1 MVLLEHGSPYL
12 SLGVGGS
19 NHLLAAG
26 TELTHAQATV
36 EIWCVFFLFFLVP
49 ARFALLSSG
58 KQDKPSCYLSLK
70 PQADDLT
77 DQGL

>member
-1 MVLLEHGSPYL
+1 MVILENGSPYL
-12 SLGVGGS
+12 SLSIGGS

-36 EIWCVFFLFFLVP
+36 EIWYGLFLVS
-49 ARFALLSSG
+49 ARFPILSPG
-58 KQDKPSCYLSLK
+58 KQDKPSCYLFLK

>member
-1 MVLLEHGSPYL
+1 MVLLVNGSPYL

-26 TELTHAQATV
+26 TELIHAQATV
-36 EIWCVFFLFFLVP
+36 EIWCVFFFWILV
-49 ARFALLSSG
+49 LSSG